1 MEQQQQD
8 AVQERHPDRRD
19 VLIKEA
25 GYEEEIRHPQSGVR
39 GEEAGRAGRADGW
52 ENEAA
57 KALEILFEGAG
68 TPYGGSGRKSLQ
80 EQARAYR
87 KHMQEMEAGYERF
100 TFNASN
106 REGKK

>member
-1 MEQQQQD
+1 MRKKYVIPKAE
-8 AVQERHPDRRD
+8 
-19 VLIKEA
+19 
-25 GYEEEIRHPQSGVR
+25 YEEKRPDVPDVQT
-39 GEEAGRAGRADGW
+39 AG